1 MENRH
6 KEYLTIGAVQ
16 PALRPSHLSPIEAA
30 KHVVHLMREVASKHE
45 KCKHK
50 KIDLFILPE
59 LCPLGYS
66 EDTFEKFLPKNKSL
80 IETLE
85 NLDKLLQSSAKVR
98 LRIYQNFDAFALIDI
113 FAESHGIIRCS
124 NYLFHLF

>member
-1 MENRH
+1 MENQH
-6 KEYLTIGAVQ
+6 GKYLTIGAVQ

-30 KHVVHLMREVASKHE
+30 KHVVHLMKEVASKHD

-66 EDTFEKFLPKNKSL
+66 EDTFEKFLPRDKSVM
-80 IETLE
+80 ETLE
-85 NLDKLLQSSAKVR
+85 SIDQLLQSSAKVR
-98 LRIYQNFDAFALIDI
+98 VRTVWNFVAFLLITKC
-113 FAESHGIIRCS
+113 AESHRIFRYS
-124 NYLFHLF
+124 NYLFHIF